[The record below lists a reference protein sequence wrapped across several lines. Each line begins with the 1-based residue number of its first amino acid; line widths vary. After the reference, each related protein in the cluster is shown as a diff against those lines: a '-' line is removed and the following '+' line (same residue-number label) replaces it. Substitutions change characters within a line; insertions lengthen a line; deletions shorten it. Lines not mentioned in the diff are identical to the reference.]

1 MLEHL
6 LNSISVIKSAVVSC
20 TNRALLELVEIRFSS
35 IQPEAP
41 SYLIIIYNLH
51 TAMTASSNDWI
62 FSEKELRA
70 TPSQRDGMK
79 HTDELVLRRKACD
92 LIEKM
97 AKALEL
103 PKLAQISA
111 ANFLHRFYMRQSLV
125 RYDKFL
131 VAAACVLLGSKAEE
145 SPKKIGL
152 VAKIYIAVRK
162 VVEKDQVFAIQK
174 HDSQAIGGK
183 IISMEGVVLHSLAYE
198 LTLSHPYKYI
208 NEKVDKVVRLQ
219 QLNEEETKIQSS
231 KIKQV
236 AWSFLNDSAYTVA
249 CLRLESVDLAAGAVY
264 LAGLYES
271 YVPEDLCTES
281 GLPWWSAL
289 ATPLHTLQDAA
300 RYLLNAYTAP
310 YIKTNVLAAGLSK
323 LVYMFHPPKSVE
335 ASASLVE
342 VDIVEELPSPIVSSP
357 MDSAACV
364 TSPECCSSQGRSPY
378 DHDFDQDVKVHV
390 MDSDES
396 PRETA
401 QIPATPAS
409 LLDSFPLA
417 NESSSADKLL
427 GSTATTRVANN
438 GRLSFKRSKDPEKTF
453 FSEKKLKHCM

>member
-1 MLEHL
+1 M
-6 LNSISVIKSAVVSC
+6 A
-20 TNRALLELVEIRFSS
+20 
-35 IQPEAP
+35 AP
-41 SYLIIIYNLH
+41 S
-51 TAMTASSNDWI
+51 SDWI
-62 FSEKELRA
+62 FSEKELHS

-79 HTDELVLRRKACD
+79 YTDELVLRRKACD
-92 LIEKM
+92 FIEKM
-97 AKALEL
+97 AKALNL

-111 ANFLHRFYMRQSLV
+111 DNFLHRFYMRQSLV
-125 RYDKFL
+125 RYDKYL

-152 VAKIYIAVRK
+152 VAKVYVAVRK

-174 HDSQAIGGK
+174 HDPQAIAGK
-183 IISMEGVVLHSLAYE
+183 IISMEGVVLHNLAYE

-219 QLNEEETKIQSS
+219 QLSEEETKTQSS

-271 YVPEDLCTES
+271 YVPEDLCTAS
-281 GLPWWSAL
+281 GLPWWSGL

-300 RYLLNAYTAP
+300 RYLLKAYTAP
-310 YIKTNVLAAGLSK
+310 YINTDVLAGGLSK
-323 LVYMFHPPKSVE
+323 LVYMFHPPKPVE
-335 ASASLVE
+335 TPSSLIELDVVE
-342 VDIVEELPSPIVSSP
+342 VHLSSMVSSP
-357 MDSAACV
+357 MDAAACV

-378 DHDFDQDVKVHV
+378 DHDFDQDVKAHV
-390 MDSDES
+390 VDSDES

-427 GSTATTRVANN
+427 GSTATTRVADN
-438 GRLSFKRSKDPEKTF
+438 GRMSLKREKDTEKMF
-453 FSEKKLKHCM
+453 SSEKKFKYCM

>member
-1 MLEHL
+1 M
-6 LNSISVIKSAVVSC
+6 
-20 TNRALLELVEIRFSS
+20 
-35 IQPEAP
+35 
-41 SYLIIIYNLH
+41 
-51 TAMTASSNDWI
+51 AMTGDWI
-62 FSEKELRA
+62 FTEQELRA

-79 HTDELVLRRKACD
+79 YADELVLRRKACD
-92 LIEKM
+92 FIEKM
-97 AKALEL
+97 AKALDL

-111 ANFLHRFYMRQSLV
+111 DNYLHRFYMRQSIV

-145 SPKKIGL
+145 SPKKIGY
-152 VAKIYIAVRK
+152 VAREYIAVRK

-174 HDSQAIGGK
+174 HDPQVIAGK
-183 IISMEGVVLHSLAYE
+183 IISMEGVVLHNLAYE

-219 QLNEEETKIQSS
+219 HLTELEAKTQSS

-271 YVPEDLCTES
+271 YVPEDLCTPS
-281 GLPWWSAL
+281 GLPWWN
-289 ATPLHTLQDAA
+289 AA
-300 RYLLNAYTAP
+300 RYLLKAYTAP

-335 ASASLVE
+335 SPASFVE
-342 VDIVEELPSPIVSSP
+342 MDVVEQEHSSPMTVSSP

-364 TSPECCSSQGRSPY
+364 TSPECGSSQGRSPY
-378 DHDFDQDVKVHV
+378 DHDFDHDVKSHAK
-390 MDSDES
+390 DGEES

-401 QIPATPAS
+401 QVPATPAS
-409 LLDSFPLA
+409 LLDSFPIA
-417 NESSSADKLL
+417 NDSSSADKLL
-427 GSTATTRVANN
+427 GSTAAARAASN
-438 GRLSFKRSKDPEKTF
+438 GRLSRKRGKDAENTFCSGKKFKYC
-453 FSEKKLKHCM
+453 L

>member
-1 MLEHL
+1 
-6 LNSISVIKSAVVSC
+6 
-20 TNRALLELVEIRFSS
+20 
-35 IQPEAP
+35 
-41 SYLIIIYNLH
+41 
-51 TAMTASSNDWI
+51 MTATSSDWI
-62 FSEKELRA
+62 FSEQELRS

-79 HTDELVLRRKACD
+79 YTDELVVRRKACD
-92 LIEKM
+92 FIEKM
-97 AKALEL
+97 AKALDL

-111 ANFLHRFYMRQSLV
+111 DNYLHRFYMRQSLV
-125 RYDKFL
+125 RYDNFL

-145 SPKKIGL
+145 SPKKIGY
-152 VAKIYIAVRK
+152 VAKEYIAVRK
-162 VVEKDQVFAIQK
+162 VVEKNKVFSIQK
-174 HDSQAIGGK
+174 HDPQAIAGK
-183 IISMEGVVLHSLAYE
+183 IISMEGVVLHNLAYE

-219 QLNEEETKIQSS
+219 HLSEQETKIQSS

-271 YVPEDLCTES
+271 YVPEDLCTAN

-310 YIKTNVLAAGLSK
+310 YIETNVLAAGLSK

-335 ASASLVE
+335 SPASFVE
-342 VDIVEELPSPIVSSP
+342 LDVAEHEHSSPMVSSP

-364 TSPECCSSQGRSPY
+364 TSPECGSSQGRSPY
-378 DHDFDQDVKVHV
+378 DHDFDHDVKSHV
-390 MDSDES
+390 KDSEES

-401 QIPATPAS
+401 QVPATPAS
-409 LLDSFPLA
+409 LLDSFPIA
-417 NESSSADKLL
+417 NDSSSADKLL
-427 GSTATTRVANN
+427 GSTAAARAASN
-438 GRLSFKRSKDPEKTF
+438 GRLSRKRGKEAENTFCSGKKFKYC
-453 FSEKKLKHCM
+453 L

>member
-1 MLEHL
+1 
-6 LNSISVIKSAVVSC
+6 
-20 TNRALLELVEIRFSS
+20 
-35 IQPEAP
+35 
-41 SYLIIIYNLH
+41 
-51 TAMTASSNDWI
+51 MTTDWI
-62 FSEKELRA
+62 FTEKELRA

-79 HTDELVLRRKACD
+79 YSDELVLRRKACD
-92 LIEKM
+92 FIEKM
-97 AKALEL
+97 AKALDL

-111 ANFLHRFYMRQSLV
+111 DNYLHRFYMRQSLV
-125 RYDKFL
+125 RYDKYL

-145 SPKKIGL
+145 SPKKIGY
-152 VAKIYIAVRK
+152 VAKEYIAVRK

-174 HDSQAIGGK
+174 HDPQVIAGK
-183 IISMEGVVLHSLAYE
+183 IISMEGVVLHNLAYE

-219 QLNEEETKIQSS
+219 HLSERDAKAQSG

-264 LAGLYES
+264 LAGLYEN
-271 YVPEDLCTES
+271 YVPEDLCTAS

-323 LVYMFHPPKSVE
+323 LVYMFHPPKPIESPAPCVE
-335 ASASLVE
+335 M
-342 VDIVEELPSPIVSSP
+342 DTEEQEHSSPMVSSP
-357 MDSAACV
+357 MESVTCV
-364 TSPECCSSQGRSPY
+364 TSPECGSSQGRSPY
-378 DHDFDQDVKVHV
+378 DHDFDHDVKSHK
-390 MDSDES
+390 DSEES

-401 QIPATPAS
+401 LVPTTPAS
-409 LLDSFPLA
+409 LMDSFPIA
-417 NESSSADKLL
+417 NDSSSADKLL
-427 GSTATTRVANN
+427 GSSTAMRASST
-438 GRLSFKRSKDPEKTF
+438 GRTSRKRDKDAASENTFCSGKKFKYC
-453 FSEKKLKHCM
+453 L